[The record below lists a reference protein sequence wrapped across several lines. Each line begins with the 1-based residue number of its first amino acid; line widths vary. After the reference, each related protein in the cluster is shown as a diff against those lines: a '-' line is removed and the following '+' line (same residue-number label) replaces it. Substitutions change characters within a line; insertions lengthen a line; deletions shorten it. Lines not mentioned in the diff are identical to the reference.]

1 MANQIETIIKVQ
13 SDSRNRK
20 TVFFRGILVFP
31 IFIYICSFTQAM
43 HWGVSGAILTVPV
56 ILTLVFRGVYPSYV
70 LSFNHAMMELS
81 TRITSYV
88 LFLTDDYPS
97 IERNPNVAILL
108 PDVEGGRKLSR
119 WQPIFKLLFVIP
131 LVIVGI
137 LYSLATIL
145 LSIFA
150 WLHILFTG
158 KYPDSVLKI
167 VVGTVK
173 FWNRVIGYAGILVT
187 DEYPSFNL

>member
-31 IFIYICSFTQAM
+31 VFIYICSFTQAM